1 MIYIYGYPKGAL
13 HLSHCSYYFNV
24 STIFEIFTIQYI
36 KKYSMDNQGNK
47 ASPNKDG
54 SEVNN
59 SKGGAGAEN
68 TPRVEADKPAYYG
81 PESSKTKKDKRKK
94 SNCMGCFPCC
104 GGGEED
110 DYDSN

>member
-1 MIYIYGYPKGAL
+1 ML
-13 HLSHCSYYFNV
+13 
-24 STIFEIFTIQYI
+24 IFVGSNFFTFVVRSEFLTAIQYI

-47 ASPNKDG
+47 ANESSSNKNGTDDY
-54 SEVNN
+54 N

-68 TPRVEADKPAYYG
+68 NPKVEADKPEYYG
-81 PESSKTKKDKRKK
+81 PESSKTKKDKKKK

-110 DYDSN
+110 DDDYDSN

>member
-1 MIYIYGYPKGAL
+1 ML
-13 HLSHCSYYFNV
+13 
-24 STIFEIFTIQYI
+24 IFVGRNFFTFVVRSEFLTAIQYI

-47 ASPNKDG
+47 ANESSSNKNGTEDY
-54 SEVNN
+54 N

-81 PESSKTKKDKRKK
+81 PESSKTNKDEKKK

-110 DYDSN
+110 EDDYDSN